1 MRKGWINAGL
11 LVGVLSG
18 GPVLAKVTPAPTGTG
33 QRENSDRAF
42 LEQALRVNQLELQ
55 LGRLAAE
62 RGTTAEVKATGQKM
76 VQKHTEL
83 GQQLVSLAMQSGA
96 SPDVVLT
103 PEQRATF
110 DSVASQSGS
119 AFDAVF
125 MQTVDAGHVKELAM
139 YRDEVSRAA
148 NPELRSLVERRVAKL
163 QETVAQT
170 DTPKTKRKHDW

>member
-11 LVGVLSG
+11 LVGVLQG
-18 GPVLAKVTPAPTGTG
+18 GPVLAKGTSAPTGTG

-62 RGTTAEVKATGQKM
+62 RGTSTEVKATGQTM

-83 GQQLVSLAMQSGA
+83 GQQLAALAKQSGT
-96 SPDVVLT
+96 SLDVVLT
-103 PEQRATF
+103 PDQQASF
-110 DSVASQSGS
+110 DSVASRSGGE
-119 AFDAVF
+119 FDAVF
-125 MQTVDAGHVKELAM
+125 KQTVDAGHVKELAM

-148 NPELRSLVERRVAKL
+148 NPELRSLAERRVVKL
-163 QETVAQT
+163 QETVGQA
-170 DTPKTKRKHDW
+170 DTPKMKRKHDW